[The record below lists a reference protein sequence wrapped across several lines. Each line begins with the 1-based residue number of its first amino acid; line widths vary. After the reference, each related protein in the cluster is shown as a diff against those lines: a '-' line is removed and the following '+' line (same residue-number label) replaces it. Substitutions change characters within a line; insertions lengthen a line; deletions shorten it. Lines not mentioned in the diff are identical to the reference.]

1 MSIQLTIRAAGLNLN
16 ATLRDDALVE
26 LIKLTQSFRDEQAAS
41 LATSKE
47 LVNLGE
53 ARPMAATATTEDDV
67 KNQLKNL
74 GAAELLNRVKCDNY
88 PDKILLLA
96 AWCETHGGN
105 PGWKSADIDKTF
117 AQAKE
122 QSPANFPRDIKQ
134 AIKSG
139 WIHTMTPRSY
149 CVTRSGWNKVADEL
163 SK

>member
-1 MSIQLTIRAAGLNLN
+1 MSIQLTIRAAGLNLS

-41 LATSKE
+41 VAASKE
-47 LVNLGE
+47 AGNLSE
-53 ARPMAATATTEDDV
+53 AKPMVTAVTEDDV
-67 KNQLKNL
+67 KNQLKNF
-74 GAAELLNRVKCDNY
+74 GAAELLNHVKCDNY

-122 QSPANFPRDIKQ
+122 RPPANFPRDIKQ
-134 AIKSG
+134 TIKSG
-139 WIHTMTPRSY
+139 WIHTVTPRSY